1 MDKVIRYDVRM
12 ASRVFAFH
20 CGGVRSFRGFYDVTD
35 ERAIEVVYE
44 PAYFFLLEFEGRH
57 FLFDTGMN
65 PRLKRDDDGGL
76 GVLMSDEDTLVP
88 LLAKVGVT
96 PADVE
101 GVVISH
107 LHNDHAG
114 GLEYIARDTPV
125 YINEQELTFARNPPV
140 YQRLFFD
147 EEDLRHDTNWVEASG
162 ELDVLGDG
170 RLTIV
175 PTPGHTAG
183 HQVLKVRLENRTIV
197 LCGDA
202 AYLTG
207 KMRER
212 RIPGVVWNPDL
223 LVRSWELLEKI
234 ERTESALLVFT
245 HDLDF
250 RETKPHP
257 PLQWYE

>member
-1 MDKVIRYDVRM
+1 V
-12 ASRVFAFH
+12 
-20 CGGVRSFRGFYDVTD
+20 
-35 ERAIEVVYE
+35 
-44 PAYFFLLEFEGRH
+44 LE
-57 FLFDTGMN
+57 
-65 PRLKRDDDGGL
+65 
-76 GVLMSDEDTLVP
+76 
-88 LLAKVGVT
+88 
-96 PADVE
+96 
-101 GVVISH
+101 
-107 LHNDHAG
+107 
-114 GLEYIARDTPV
+114 
-125 YINEQELTFARNPPV
+125 
-140 YQRLFFD
+140 
-147 EEDLRHDTNWVEASG
+147 
-162 ELDVLGDG
+162 
-170 RLTIV
+170 
-175 PTPGHTAG
+175 
-183 HQVLKVRLENRTIV
+183 VRLENRTIV